1 MIASENGHDQV
12 VRILI
17 DAGANLDDQ
26 DEFGKTALKLAS
38 TKGHSLIV
46 EMLKEAGARGDWLW
60 ISLLFSII
68 LGVVMFV
75 VIAVFSTVGKMAD
88 TKDFFYGVPG

>member
-1 MIASENGHDQV
+1 
-12 VRILI
+12 
-17 DAGANLDDQ
+17 
-26 DEFGKTALKLAS
+26 
-38 TKGHSLIV
+38 
-46 EMLKEAGARGDWLW
+46 MLKEAGARGDWLW